1 MPFLSILTAMP
12 STQAGI
18 DAIGMSGTMLPTL
31 YAKVAKGIREYFDPV
46 CDYVKYSAKGEVVLI
61 AGHSLGGGIS
71 ELVGVC
77 AGVQAVSIEGPGVLE
92 SQIGML
98 RESWMQVNG
107 NFNLQANG
115 DIVPFMGTHSGISQ
129 RIDCQGFPTI
139 PFASCHVTIASVV
152 MGNCGY
158 PTRSPGHEWQHF
170 PTKSDHSMRYCP
182 GLNDKQEG
190 LPMEFQEQLKKTSSN
205 LWWGRD
211 AFLFNNPDVRI
222 K

>member
-1 MPFLSILTAMP
+1 M
-12 STQAGI
+12 
-18 DAIGMSGTMLPTL
+18 
-31 YAKVAKGIREYFDPV
+31 
-46 CDYVKYSAKGEVVLI
+46 VLI

-129 RIDCQGFPTI
+129 RIDCQVIAFLVRIALIVLLITSP
-139 PFASCHVTIASVV
+139 IAS
-152 MGNCGY
+152 G
-158 PTRSPGHEWQHF
+158 RASP
-170 PTKSDHSMRYCP
+170 PSLLRRAT
-182 GLNDKQEG
+182 
-190 LPMEFQEQLKKTSSN
+190 
-205 LWWGRD
+205 
-211 AFLFNNPDVRI
+211 
-222 K
+222 